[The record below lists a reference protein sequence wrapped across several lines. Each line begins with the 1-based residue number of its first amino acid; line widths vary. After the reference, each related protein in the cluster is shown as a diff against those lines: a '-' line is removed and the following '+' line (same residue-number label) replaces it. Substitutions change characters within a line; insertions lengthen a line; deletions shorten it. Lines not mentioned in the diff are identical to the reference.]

1 MVTTATPKAKVSADI
16 PEIAQKVRE
25 QLLSTVQQAQKS
37 TIEAAQAWAKASSV
51 FPTSELPTV
60 PGLSAIPGAEAVT
73 KYTFDVVT
81 DLLNAQRDFAIELAK
96 LLTPE
101 KTA

>member
-1 MVTTATPKAKVSADI
+1 MVTTATPKAKVSTDI

-25 QLLSTVQQAQKS
+25 QVLSTVKQAQKS
-37 TIEAAQAWAKASSV
+37 TIEAAQAWTKATSGLS
-51 FPTSELPTV
+51 TSELPTI

-96 LLTPE
+96 LVTPE
-101 KTA
+101 KLA

>member
-1 MVTTATPKAKVSADI
+1 MVTTATKAKTTEI

-37 TIEAAQAWAKASSV
+37 TIEAAQAWAKAAAGL
-51 FPTSELPTV
+51 PTPELPTL

-81 DLLNAQRDFAIELAK
+81 DLLNAQREFAIELAK

>member
-1 MVTTATPKAKVSADI
+1 MPTATTTKTKVTTEI

-25 QLLSTVQQAQKS
+25 QLLETVTLAQKS
-37 TIEAAQAWAKASSV
+37 TIEAAQAWAKASAAL
-51 FPTSELPTV
+51 PTPELPAF
-60 PGLSAIPGAEAVT
+60 PGFSAIPGAEAVT

-81 DLLNAQRDFAIELAK
+81 DLLNAQREFAVELAR

-101 KTA
+101 K